1 MSGNKIIKEKKKKK
15 NNNNNI
21 KECTL
26 RKSYLHPN
34 KLIHSHNSFKIE
46 NDEEYICEYSNEL
59 LNENIKLSGIISP
72 FINPIPCFVV
82 KNENSK
88 NEITSRY
95 TFCTNLKT
103 QINFSKNRINLKK
116 ENENIQNYEKN
127 ENEENTTEI
136 DNNEITKISNKDLKK
151 SFINNKYFR
160 PHSPNI
166 ECKKNKLL
174 KSDNFEIRLN
184 NNNNNYSFK
193 DNFESYFN
201 NKNKLPDNINKK
213 NLNNNSNQIFNS
225 IKKQKI
231 INHLYYSTDA
241 CLSIMFNQKNDNEEK
256 KENKIRMIKL
266 LGQKINMA
274 TMKIEILQNYKKNK
288 NLKSI
293 RKKIEYNKIYCNND
307 LQRLKDS
314 YYKNIQKHLNQ
325 IKYLRIKLLK
335 SEENFMSI
343 YKHKEIINKEELIF
357 KIKKM
362 GLIEKIIL
370 IQKKMNDF
378 LNPDSTTNDTYFID
392 ESFEE
397 QTIKDLSVNDYSL
410 VRDTIGVNYQYDTFR
425 INKALFNNDEIYE
438 SKIIKIKPNQVN
450 LFSAK
455 FLKTIKEKKVNNK
468 K

>member
-1 MSGNKIIKEKKKKK
+1 MMSGNKIIKEKKKKK

-166 ECKKNKLL
+166 ECKKN
-174 KSDNFEIRLN
+174 
-184 NNNNNYSFK
+184 
-193 DNFESYFN
+193 
-201 NKNKLPDNINKK
+201 
-213 NLNNNSNQIFNS
+213 
-225 IKKQKI
+225 
-231 INHLYYSTDA
+231 
-241 CLSIMFNQKNDNEEK
+241 ND
-256 KENKIRMIKL
+256 
-266 LGQKINMA
+266 
-274 TMKIEILQNYKKNK
+274 T
-288 NLKSI
+288 
-293 RKKIEYNKIYCNND
+293 
-307 LQRLKDS
+307 
-314 YYKNIQKHLNQ
+314 
-325 IKYLRIKLLK
+325 IKYQRR
-335 SEENFMSI
+335 
-343 YKHKEIINKEELIF
+343 EI
-357 KIKKM
+357 
-362 GLIEKIIL
+362 
-370 IQKKMNDF
+370 
-378 LNPDSTTNDTYFID
+378 
-392 ESFEE
+392 
-397 QTIKDLSVNDYSL
+397 
-410 VRDTIGVNYQYDTFR
+410 
-425 INKALFNNDEIYE
+425 
-438 SKIIKIKPNQVN
+438 
-450 LFSAK
+450 
-455 FLKTIKEKKVNNK
+455 
-468 K
+468 